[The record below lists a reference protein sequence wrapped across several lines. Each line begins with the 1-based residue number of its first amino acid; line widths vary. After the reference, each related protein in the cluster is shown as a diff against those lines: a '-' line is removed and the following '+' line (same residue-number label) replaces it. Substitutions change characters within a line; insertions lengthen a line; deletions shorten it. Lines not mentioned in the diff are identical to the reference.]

1 MKRTMTS
8 FIIITVFVFSV
19 ITADLWF
26 MSRYADGMNKRLDR
40 IDEVSSFEEKRTEAK
55 ALDEYFKRCDFW
67 AHRLI
72 PTGRLEEIETLLYK
86 LNSYLVTADEHEV
99 DATVAELKARVN
111 LLYSTMIYHWYHLS
125 DSRIE

>member
-1 MKRTMTS
+1 MKRT
-8 FIIITVFVFSV
+8 IISLILITVFVVGV

-26 MSRYADGMNKRLDR
+26 MSSYAAEMNKQLDR
-40 IDEVSSFEEKRTEAK
+40 IDEVSTFEEKRAEAK
-55 ALDEYFKRCDFW
+55 ALDEYFESRNFW

-111 LLYSTMIYHWYHLS
+111 LLYSTMIYHWYHPS